1 MRNMKNIKRT
11 AITLVLI
18 AAFCGTFAL
27 GQAAKP
33 RTEDFRTR
41 AEAATKERLGQ
52 LVYYYKPTD
61 DQKAKLKEALIAQY
75 KDITDHD
82 KIRAPKIK
90 VLDDEVAVVKK
101 KIAELE
107 KEVAAIEKR
116 KAAHAAARAEL
127 LLEHKA
133 EINNILTTG
142 QRVARL
148 SGHMRRSA
156 VYSQYWNV
164 LPKAPRDSLTEQCD
178 VLALELIEA
187 GKDEDHEA
195 VYAAQRKIRTTAKEI
210 LTPEVLKTGDTKYL
224 LDSTMRKF
232 ATLKLTPAQLTTVRN
247 MCEKAAKRKIE
258 VYAQYAQTEKD
269 RRTIDKDREAIRRS
283 MSTMSSSSSYQK
295 IREDVVQS
303 VLTDAQL
310 KQGGFKRKSSTPG
323 KKP

>member
-1 MRNMKNIKRT
+1 
-11 AITLVLI
+11 
-18 AAFCGTFAL
+18 
-27 GQAAKP
+27 
-33 RTEDFRTR
+33 
-41 AEAATKERLGQ
+41 
-52 LVYYYKPTD
+52 
-61 DQKAKLKEALIAQY
+61 
-75 KDITDHD
+75 
-82 KIRAPKIK
+82 
-90 VLDDEVAVVKK
+90 
-101 KIAELE
+101 
-107 KEVAAIEKR
+107 
-116 KAAHAAARAEL
+116 
-127 LLEHKA
+127 
-133 EINNILTTG
+133 
-142 QRVARL
+142 
-148 SGHMRRSA
+148 MRRSA
-156 VYSQYWNV
+156 VYTQYWNV
-164 LPKAPRDSLTEQCD
+164 LPKATRDSLTEQCD

-232 ATLKLTPAQLTTVRN
+232 ATLKLTPAQLTTVRD

-283 MSTMSSSSSYQK
+283 MSTMSSSSYYYK